1 MCTSHIF
8 SDQLACSA
16 YHCTIQPNRTQ
27 MRSKAVVPVELD
39 TEKPEKLVAGEIRSA
54 GRLWRT
60 HAGARDSE
68 SDWDFIIDFNADIE
82 REILDKSFNF
92 SAPLSDSL

>member
-1 MCTSHIF
+1 
-8 SDQLACSA
+8 
-16 YHCTIQPNRTQ
+16 

-54 GRLWRT
+54 GWLWRT

-68 SDWDFIIDFNADIE
+68 SDWDFVIGFNTHTD
-82 REILDKSFNF
+82 RGILDKSLNF
-92 SAPLSDSL
+92 PAPRSGSL